1 MKKKISI
8 EIDDEKTIKK
18 LVDSVKDAQ
27 SIASNYGQ
35 AINAIRKIVLDE
47 LTKEQVSEKINMFT
61 TADYWERI
69 NYARQ
74 IVLMLMGLAVK
85 NCISE
90 ERYKDIILKVLP
102 GNMELATSCKQT
114 LGTNYQNEENKN
126 VNTMTLC
133 AIEYLAS
140 GNILEFSRS
149 LSTFA
154 HEIYHTKQKFSLES
168 GEFSISNL
176 INALERVA
184 YANKDEYDKNYNHI
198 FFETEADYNGLTLSA
213 DMFRLLAVKKENF
226 NKFDKDKYIE
236 LLMGRKANWKNML
249 FDFDTQCN
257 YVKELIEK
265 LKKDNRTIT
274 PNLLDRFPVL
284 RTIYQQDGSLQ
295 NSNVIIPR
303 LKRLLTN
310 DATND
315 LNNFINLLIIVHQDT
330 KVSSPQHK

>member
-47 LTKEQVSEKINMFT
+47 LKKEQVSEKINMFT
-61 TADYWERI
+61 TVDYWERI

-236 LLMGRKANWKNML
+236 LLMERKANWKNML

>member
-47 LTKEQVSEKINMFT
+47 LKKEQVSEKINMFT
-61 TADYWERI
+61 TVDYWERI